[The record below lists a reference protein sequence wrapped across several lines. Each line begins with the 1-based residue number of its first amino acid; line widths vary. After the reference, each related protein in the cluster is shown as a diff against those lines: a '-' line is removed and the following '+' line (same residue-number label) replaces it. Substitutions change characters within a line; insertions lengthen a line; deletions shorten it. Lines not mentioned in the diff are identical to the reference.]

1 MFGKK
6 MFLAGTAVILTF
18 SLSVLPAFA
27 HGHGH
32 RGGGHCGNWTSQP
45 AAGSNYDTG
54 AAGNA
59 DIHAGASLPADPE
72 ITAAPSPDAG
82 NTADPNANA
91 GTAAAPNANTGTAA
105 VSGAYPVCPV
115 EGCAET
121 GRHLHDGS
129 YYCGYHHSGGYCDGS
144 CTVSGA
150 YPVCPVEGCAETGRH
165 LHDGSYYCGYHHSG
179 GYCDGSCVSSSPTV
193 SNSQTAGYTPAVSGY
208 GFGRGHG
215 CHRSYAKRQVY
226 CY

>member
-59 DIHAGASLPADPE
+59 DINAGASLPADPE

-144 CTVSGA
+144 C
-150 YPVCPVEGCAETGRH
+150 
-165 LHDGSYYCGYHHSG
+165 
-179 GYCDGSCVSSSPTV
+179 VSSSPTV
-193 SNSQTAGYTPAVSGY
+193 SNTQTAGYTPAVSGY